1 MLVKFLQ
8 GLLILYIYG
17 VQVYIQHFWQGF
29 RQIYGH
35 KRCIS
40 TGLANPFCRLLC
52 PDQGRHNLCVI
63 LPFTLVCVFCHLFQI
78 KEVAKA
84 LCHFAKF
91 RVTCL
96 NSPQRRSI
104 QVCVCACMQVRV
116 CECVCVRACRCVCMC
131 VCVCAGVHAGAC
143 VYVCVSVCVRVH
155 AGACVCMQASK
166 LMGSVKL
173 ALVCTHTCAHLH
185 KHIHKHIHTCGYQKA
200 VLIICACCCVC
211 ACVQMNKL
219 LGPIDVVVST
229 PTRLLQSFKEGH
241 LHFRDVQHLV
251 SVWQGAEVCDGGSSL
266 FVRAVV
272 PLQPP
277 PLPGQIGPILLN
289 QAYLPNHSTVLGP
302 ESCVG

>member
-1 MLVKFLQ
+1 MCYSTFHPCVC
-8 GLLILYIYG
+8 LLSF
-17 VQVYIQHFWQGF
+17 V
-29 RQIYGH
+29 
-35 KRCIS
+35 
-40 TGLANPFCRLLC
+40 
-52 PDQGRHNLCVI
+52 PDQGGCKSAVPLCQVPCD
-63 LPFTLVCVFCHLFQI
+63 LPQLPTTAQH
-78 KEVAKA
+78 
-84 LCHFAKF
+84 
-91 RVTCL
+91 TG
-96 NSPQRRSI
+96 
-104 QVCVCACMQVRV
+104 VCVC
-116 CECVCVRACRCVCMC
+116 
-131 VCVCAGVHAGAC
+131 
-143 VYVCVSVCVRVH
+143 VH